1 MASVQNPY
9 FSPKDFIKHTLNTAN
24 LYGFSPVEQLVEQ
37 ARKHK
42 HKRGQY
48 SPQHRGEMDGETAE
62 LHAALEMYLA
72 ENLNQLSQPVM
83 FYHSNVSDGDVS
95 RHAASYR
102 NGKHKPLRFNL
113 QVIGS
118 TQSVADALV
127 IKVAVDILE
136 ELGVSRQCVH
146 VNGIGDRDTM
156 AQYKKQLSGFMRDRI
171 DELPIDGQQAL
182 KSNPLSALQYV
193 YQQQLPLKEE
203 MPTTLEFLSEAN
215 RQHLWELLE
224 YLEYMGTP
232 YEIDPTLV
240 SDSYYDRTLFEVYDH
255 EAEEAREFGD
265 TEIAVTPLARGGRYD
280 ELSRALH
287 AREVPAAGITLE
299 CKTRDANE
307 SEYVQKRKPKQ
318 PKVYF
323 AHLGTEAK
331 RRSLHVLDLL
341 RRSRVPAYQALG
353 SDTFDAQLSMA
364 ERMKMPYLVILG
376 QKEALEGTVIVRD
389 MGTRA
394 QETIYQDALPE
405 YLHNTFNVR

>member
-1 MASVQNPY
+1 MAPVQNSY
-9 FSPKDFIKHTLNTAN
+9 FSPKDFIKHTINTAN

-37 ARKHK
+37 AHAVQR
-42 HKRGQY
+42 KRGSY
-48 SPQHRGEMDGETAE
+48 NPQHRTEMDGKTAE
-62 LHAALEMYLA
+62 LHAALEMYIA
-72 ENLNQLSQPVM
+72 ENLNQLTQPVM
-83 FYHSNVSDGDVS
+83 FYHSNVGDGQVS
-95 RHAASYR
+95 RHASSYR
-102 NGKHKPLRFNL
+102 NGKQKPLRFNL

-146 VNGIGDRDTM
+146 VNGIGDKETM
-156 AQYKKQLSGFMRDRI
+156 ANYKKQLANFMRDRI

-182 KSNPLSALQYV
+182 KNDPLSALQYV
-193 YQQQLPLKEE
+193 HQQQLPLKEE
-203 MPTTLEFLSEAN
+203 MPTTLDFLTEAN

-224 YLEYMGTP
+224 YLEYLGTP

-240 SDSYYDRTLFEVYDH
+240 NDAYYDRTLFEVYDH

-265 TEIAVTPLARGGRYD
+265 TEVSVTPLAQGGRYD
-280 ELSRALH
+280 ELARHLH
-287 AREVPAAGITLE
+287 ERDVPAAGITLE
-299 CKTRDANE
+299 CTTRDQKEA
-307 SEYVQKRKPKQ
+307 EYMNARNPKK

-353 SDTFDAQLSMA
+353 SDTFDTQLSMA

-389 MGTRA
+389 MGTRS
-394 QETIYQDALPE
+394 QETIQQDSLPE
-405 YLHNTFNVR
+405 YLKAMNIR